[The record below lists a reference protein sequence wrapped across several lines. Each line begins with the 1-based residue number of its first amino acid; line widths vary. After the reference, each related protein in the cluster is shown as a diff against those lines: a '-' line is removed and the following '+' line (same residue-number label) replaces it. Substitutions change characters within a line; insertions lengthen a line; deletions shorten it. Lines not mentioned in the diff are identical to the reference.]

1 MKKKIDL
8 SKQKEKAGGF
18 LSEFRQFALRGNVID
33 LAVGVIIG
41 GAFQKIVTSVVND
54 LIMPFV
60 GMLTGGMNFADQFV
74 VLKYP
79 EGVAEGTKFAS
90 LAAAT
95 EAGATTFNYGAFIT
109 AVIDFIIMAF
119 VIFLLVKGLN
129 KLTNIRKK
137 EEVVEEAAPTTKV
150 CPFCCSEISIEA
162 TRCPHCTSNLEE
174 TVEK

>member
-1 MKKKIDL
+1 MKTKIDL
-8 SKQKEKAGGF
+8 SRQKEKAGGF
-18 LSEFRQFALRGNVID
+18 LNEFRQFALRGNVID

-60 GMLTGGMNFADQFV
+60 GMLTGGINFTDQFV

-79 EGVAEGTKFAS
+79 EGVAGGTVYAT

-119 VIFLLVKGLN
+119 IIFLLVKGIN
-129 KLTNIRKK
+129 RLTIRRK
-137 EEVVEEAAPTTKV
+137 EEAVEEAPTTKV
-150 CPFCCSEISIEA
+150 CPFCRSEISVDA
-162 TRCPHCTSNLEE
+162 TRCPRCTSLLEE
-174 TVEK
+174 TAVTE